1 MRAKLIAVTTLVGHI
16 PGYQPHNDLVTDS
29 DELAEE
35 AGRLCYESWN
45 RPNPKT
51 ATNEGYLGNIL
62 DQGHYSVMEH
72 ASATIYMDGV
82 TRNFTHEHIRHR
94 HFGYSEVSQRYVDVG
109 SFAFAEHP
117 GLVGIDKDARD
128 MLLKAIKAGR
138 DAYEAVMADLAGK
151 GTERKKARQA
161 ARHALVSGTET
172 KILVSGNMRCWRE
185 MLWKR
190 LSPTADEEF
199 RQMAQLVLAQL
210 KAIAPNTFQDFET
223 PAKMGDQDGR

>member
-1 MRAKLIAVTTLVGHI
+1 MHVKLIATTTLVGHI
-16 PGYQPHNDLVTDS
+16 PGYVPHLGLDTDA

-35 AGRLCYESWN
+35 AGRACYESWS

-51 ATNEGYLGNIL
+51 ATNAGYLANIIN
-62 DQGHYSVMEH
+62 QGHFSVMEH
-72 ASATIYMDGV
+72 ASATFWFDGV

-117 GLVGIDKDARD
+117 GLVGIDPETRD
-128 MLLKAIKAGR
+128 KLLIAIQAGR
-138 DAYEAVMADLAGK
+138 EAYEAVMTDLTGK
-151 GTERKKARQA
+151 GFERKHARQA
-161 ARHALVSGTET
+161 ARHSLVSGTET
-172 KILVSGNMRCWRE
+172 KILVTGNMRAWRD

-199 RQMAQLVLAQL
+199 RQVAQLVRDEL
-210 KAIAPNTFQDFET
+210 KKIAPNTFQDF
-223 PAKMGDQDGR
+223 